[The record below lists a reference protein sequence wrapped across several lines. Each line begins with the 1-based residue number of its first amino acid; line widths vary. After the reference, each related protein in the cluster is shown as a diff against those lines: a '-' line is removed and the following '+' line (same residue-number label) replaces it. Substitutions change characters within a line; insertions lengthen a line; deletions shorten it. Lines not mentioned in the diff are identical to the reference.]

1 MVGFCVAVGIALG
14 VYGAVVVC
22 SQCGH
27 EAAEGGR
34 FCSHCGAAVGTV
46 ASSVSEVPSEAAPS
60 LTPDPLPFATLV
72 EAAWREDIALARSAV
87 TNKPVVA
94 YLAYRNALA
103 YPPLAPGF
111 LTVEQAEGLAREM
124 RACERALFFGEVGCV
139 TCDGTGKKLM
149 RSAGLS
155 GMEARTIETTINC
168 AECGGRGMVPT
179 LRAASAM
186 RLVYGTAVREA
197 EALWRARGRQAEGG
211 AWLPAALKEALSV
224 RQAAAVRG
232 ATAPLCGAC
241 LGSGMADCTACKN
254 RGKVPCKA
262 AGCVDGWVTPPT
274 TGKVVRPAK
283 TLCTTCDGVGWVACV
298 TCSGKGAKACTACG
312 GVGMR
317 PVCTACRGEG
327 LAACKKC
334 KGDGCRECKGEG
346 VVLCTS
352 CRGDGRKGK

>member
-1 MVGFCVAVGIALG
+1 MG

-60 LTPDPLPFATLV
+60 LTPDPLPLTPLV

-87 TNKPVVA
+87 TNTPVVA

-124 RACERALFFGEVGCV
+124 RACERALVFGEVGCV

-149 RSAGLS
+149 RVAGLS

-186 RLVYGTAVREA
+186 RLVYGTAVR
-197 EALWRARGRQAEGG
+197 
-211 AWLPAALKEALSV
+211 
-224 RQAAAVRG
+224 G
-232 ATAPLCGAC
+232 ATASPCGSC
-241 LGSGMADCTACKN
+241 LGSGMADCAACKN
-254 RGKVPCKA
+254 RGRVACKA
-262 AGCVDGWVTPPT
+262 AGCVEGWVGAPT
-274 TGKVVRPAK
+274 TSKVVTPAK
-283 TLCTTCDGVGWVACV
+283 TLCATCDGVGWVACV
-298 TCSGKGAKACTACG
+298 TCSGKGAKACAACG
-312 GVGMR
+312 GVGAR

-327 LAACKKC
+327 LVACKKC
-334 KGDGCRECKGEG
+334 KGEKEGCRECKGEG